1 MNVFDIFISKVKQLE
16 IWVEHFFKNIII
28 LNLRWE

>member
-1 MNVFDIFISKVKQLE
+1 MNVFDIFISEVKQLE
-16 IWVEHFFKNIII
+16 IWVERFLKNIII

>member
-1 MNVFDIFISKVKQLE
+1 MNVFDIFISEVKQLE

>member
-1 MNVFDIFISKVKQLE
+1 MNVFDIFVSEVKQLE
-16 IWVEHFFKNIII
+16 IWVEHFLKNIII

>member
-1 MNVFDIFISKVKQLE
+1 MNVFDIFISEVKQLE

-28 LNLRWE
+28 FNLRWE

>member
-1 MNVFDIFISKVKQLE
+1 MNVFDIFVLEVKQFE
-16 IWVEHFFKNIII
+16 SWVEHFLKNIII

>member
-1 MNVFDIFISKVKQLE
+1 MNVFYIFISEVKQLE